1 MCLLTWIIEL
11 LTEPYIY
18 ILEVLKLKSYE
29 TFHNLTKHVLY
40 KMFVWKRF
48 IHIRIACTLNC
59 FFIIGFETINY
70 FWLIKKINML
80 YLFENYNMIF
90 VITLVEYL

>member
-29 TFHNLTKHVLY
+29 TFHNLT
-40 KMFVWKRF
+40 
-48 IHIRIACTLNC
+48 N
-59 FFIIGFETINY
+59 
-70 FWLIKKINML
+70 WLTRLNML
-80 YLFENYNMIF
+80 SIKCSCDR
-90 VITLVEYL
+90 VICT